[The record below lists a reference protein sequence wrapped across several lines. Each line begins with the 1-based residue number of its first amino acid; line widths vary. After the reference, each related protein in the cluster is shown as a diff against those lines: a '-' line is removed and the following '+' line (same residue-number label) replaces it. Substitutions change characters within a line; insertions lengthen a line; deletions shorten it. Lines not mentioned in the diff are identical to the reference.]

1 MKLRTVV
8 EKFQKKPDHI
18 ATRDFRFYS
27 LLKIVNSV
35 GLMTHFFWIFLFY
48 YLEVLELSFINIA
61 SASVFIVAYY
71 LNEKG
76 RFFLSIT
83 IGILEV
89 IAHQI
94 LCSYY
99 IGIEV
104 GFQYYILIACI
115 LPFLLPHGRILLKTF
130 LLILSLL
137 AFIFI
142 IYFISERSA
151 IYQLEIT
158 STLVLGY
165 SNVVLAFA
173 FLGIW
178 GVYFSRAILT
188 TEMKLEQEIKKTGT
202 LLLNIEKK
210 GVELKEKN
218 KAILDSINYSEKIQ
232 RSILP
237 PIAEIHQKIPNA
249 FVYFEPK
256 DIIGGDFYWYFTRGK
271 KCYIAAIDCTG
282 HGVPGALMSMTI
294 YSLLNEIMIK
304 EELTDPGEILSLL
317 HKKLS
322 LAMQQQK
329 GDEYSQDGCDATLV
343 RIDLNTKELVF
354 SGAQNDLLIYNG
366 SELKTLQAERQS
378 IGGFSMLGEFESERV
393 FTSQTITISNTDL
406 IILTTDGIPDQLNI
420 NDEAFGISEFKGII
434 EGMYDKNPD
443 DMKSVIESGINKWK
457 KNVQQQDDLL
467 IYGFRLN

>member
-1 MKLRTVV
+1 MLPYYASLR
-8 EKFQKKPDHI
+8 EI
-18 ATRDFRFYS
+18 M
-27 LLKIVNSV
+27 VN
-35 GLMTHFFWIFLFY
+35 
-48 YLEVLELSFINIA
+48 
-61 SASVFIVAYY
+61 
-71 LNEKG
+71 
-76 RFFLSIT
+76 
-83 IGILEV
+83 
-89 IAHQI
+89 
-94 LCSYY
+94 
-99 IGIEV
+99 
-104 GFQYYILIACI
+104 
-115 LPFLLPHGRILLKTF
+115 FLLPKQNKVNMSYNFEILDSITESMAVINIHGEIIFTNKAWGAFSEENDGDDSCTGTDNNYIAVCETVTGDELKMARDAKVGIQNVIDKKLKIFELEYPCHSPTKNRWFILRVSPV
-130 LLILSLL
+130 LSNPEFTLL
-137 AFIFI
+137 AHINI
-142 IYFISERSA
+142 TNRKLAE
-151 IYQLEIT
+151 LEIQ
-158 STLVLGY
+158 
-165 SNVVLAFA
+165 
-173 FLGIW
+173 
-178 GVYFSRAILT
+178 R
-188 TEMKLEQEIKKTGT
+188 
-202 LLLNIEKK
+202 
-210 GVELKEKN
+210 KN
-218 KAILDSINYSEKIQ
+218 KDIKDSINYSEKIQ

-237 PIAEIHQKIPNA
+237 PMAEIQQQIPNA

-420 NDEAFGISEFKGII
+420 NDEAFGIRQFKGVI
-434 EGMYDKNPD
+434 EGMYDKNSD
-443 DMKSVIESGINKWK
+443 DMKTSIESGINAWK
-457 KNVQQQDDLL
+457 KDVQQQDDLL
-467 IYGFRLN
+467 IFGFKLN